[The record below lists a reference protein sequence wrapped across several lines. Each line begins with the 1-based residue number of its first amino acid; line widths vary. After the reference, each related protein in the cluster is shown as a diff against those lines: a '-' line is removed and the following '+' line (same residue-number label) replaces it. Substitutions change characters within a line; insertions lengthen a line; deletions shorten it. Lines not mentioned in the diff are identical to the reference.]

1 MSDFTWKGDTA
12 SSKGVIVSEYPP
24 IIRPEQR
31 LESVVIPGRS
41 GEVYLRQEVDTYNS
55 YMKECICYLN
65 PNANGT
71 NLVTV
76 AGWRSGSGTV
86 IFGNETDYAYIARIA
101 YQIPFEKILRG
112 RPHQRFVVPFLV
124 QPFKRKAV
132 TEADIVVTVKNT
144 VVNNPGTVPSRPKIK
159 VEGSG
164 DVTLMIGGR
173 ITTITSISTSI
184 TIDTEAGM
192 ALDDSGALNASYQVS
207 GDWPMIGVGSNSVT
221 WIGAVSKITI
231 TPRWRYL

>member
-1 MSDFTWKGDTA
+1 MSDFTWKCDKA

-41 GEVYLRQEVDTYNS
+41 GEVYLRQEADTYNS
-55 YMKECICYLN
+55 YVKECICYLN
-65 PNANGT
+65 PKAAGT
-71 NLVTV
+71 DLAAV
-76 AGWRSGSGTV
+76 AGWLAGSGEV
-86 IFGNETDYAYIARIA
+86 VFDNEPDYSYIARIA

-124 QPFKRKAV
+124 QPFKKKAT
-132 TEADIVVTVKNT
+132 TEADIVVTVKST
-144 VVNNPGTVPSRPKIK
+144 TVNNVGTVPSRPKLK

-164 DVTLMIGGR
+164 NVTLMIGQ
-173 ITTITSISTSI
+173 TITVITGISTSI
-184 TIDTEAGM
+184 TIDTDAGL
-192 ALDDSGALNASYQVS
+192 AFDNSGAINASAQVS
-207 GDWPMIGVGSNSVT
+207 GDWPVLAVGNNNVT
-221 WIGAVSKITI
+221 WTGTVSKITI